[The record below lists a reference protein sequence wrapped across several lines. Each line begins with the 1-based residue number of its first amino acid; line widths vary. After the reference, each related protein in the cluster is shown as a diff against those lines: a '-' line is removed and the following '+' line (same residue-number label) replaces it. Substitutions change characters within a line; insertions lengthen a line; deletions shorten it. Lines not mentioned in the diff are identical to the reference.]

1 MADRKGVANQF
12 EDGVAP
18 AEVQRLPGALY
29 RQLTGLELYPTIKV
43 RRC

>member
-18 AEVQRLPGALY
+18 PKSSDFPAHFIAN
-29 RQLTGLELYPTIKV
+29 
-43 RRC
+43 